1 MATFTW
7 NNASGDVWTN
17 GADWTGSNGT
27 IFPGALDVAVNNAIA
42 GAGAYTITA
51 TDVNFGKVV
60 LNDTHATLA
69 LTPGSTSA
77 VNQNG
82 STVAVNEYSLNKLSG
97 TLTVQAG
104 TLALGAAPIAEAVS
118 QTFTVASQGGLLLN
132 QGNVVL
138 DEAALGTGNAD
149 TIAFLSSITNATT
162 GANFSVLGALTLE
175 LPDSATTF
183 VNNGNLTVSGDG
195 SGYGGL
201 NAGSINNTKNLTIN
215 NGTSLDGLLLST
227 VPGSTDRFL
236 SLTNSGTITLGTVG
250 AQDYN
255 GIIDLTTL
263 INTGTINIQGA
274 GLVQMSTVT
283 TNGGTTTYM
292 LKNSGTIKLSN
303 GSTLDIGSIGTVS
316 ASPIGVIY
324 FGDGNHNEIDIESTG
339 TLEYGLNVIT
349 AGTTVFHDGFTSHIA
364 NFQVGDTINF
374 NGHVSGTTIPTISM
388 NGSILQ
394 VNDGKNIFAKIKLDG
409 LPTTL
414 TNAQLASHF
423 TLSAGY
429 YALPGNQQNIVSNGS
444 TVVGTFQGGPIY
456 VTTDLCFLTGTRI
469 ATPDGETRVEDLQVG
484 QHVLTAAGKSEPIV
498 WIGKGTILAT
508 RGRRTAATPVVVRR
522 GALGN
527 NIPHHDLN
535 VTKAHGLYIDDVL
548 IPAEFL
554 INHRSIVWDDR
565 AQEVTLY
572 HVELEQ
578 HDILIANGA
587 PAESYRDDGNR
598 WLFHNAN
605 TGWDHPPKPACAPVL
620 TGGPVVDAVW
630 RRLLDMAGPRPVQPL
645 TDEPNLW
652 VQASGRH
659 IRPVSAI
666 EGVYIF
672 PLLATDKGVRILSRA
687 ASPQQLGLAR
697 DPRELGV
704 ALRSIAVRQGTR
716 FRLLPANDARLNQ
729 GFHDYERGN
738 DFRWTNGDALVP
750 MQLFSGF
757 KGPVELVLTVAQHGV
772 YWDEGTRVQIAS

>member
-27 IFPGALDVAVNNAIA
+27 IFPGALDVALINAIA

-69 LTPGSTSA
+69 LTPGTTTA

-104 TLALGAAPIAEAVS
+104 TLALGAAPIAEAVG

-138 DEAALGTGNAD
+138 DEAGLGTGNAD

-227 VPGSTDRFL
+227 IPGSTDRFL

-324 FGDGNHNEIDIESTG
+324 FGDGAHNEIDIESSG

-364 NFQVGDTINF
+364 NFQAGDTINF

-409 LPTTL
+409 LPGTL

-423 TLSAGY
+423 TLSGGY

-456 VTTDLCFLTGTRI
+456 VTTDLCFLSGTRI
-469 ATPDGETRVEDLQVG
+469 ATPEGETRVEDLQVG
-484 QHVLTAAGKSEPIV
+484 QHVLTASGKSEPIV
-498 WIGKGTILAT
+498 WIGNGTVLAT
-508 RGRRTAATPVVVRR
+508 RGRRTAATPVVVSR

-605 TGWDHPPKPACAPVL
+605 TGWDLPPQAPYAPIV
-620 TGGPVVDAVW
+620 TGGPVVDAAW
-630 RRLLDMAGPRPVQPL
+630 RRILRRAGRRPTRPL
-645 TDEPNLW
+645 TQDHGL
-652 VQASGRH
+652 H
-659 IRPVSAI
+659 
-666 EGVYIF
+666 
-672 PLLATDKGVRILSRA
+672 LLADGTRLDAVSRHDGVHVFRLPCVPRSLRILSRA
-687 ASPQQLGLAR
+687 AAPQELGLER
-697 DPRELGV
+697 DPRVLGV
-704 ALRSIAVRQGTR
+704 ALRRVVARQGTR
-716 FRLLPANDARLNQ
+716 FCTMEAADIAPSP
-729 GFHDYERGN
+729 GFHPFEAEGGI
-738 DFRWTNGDALVP
+738 RWTDGDATVP
-750 MQLFSGF
+750 SALFATMRGGF
-757 KGPVELVLTVAQHGV
+757 EVVIDVAFAAW
-772 YWDEGTRVQIAS
+772 YPDDRVAA